1 MFRMGNATLDPRVNP
16 KVKPS
21 AGRASPPLL
30 IGKLAAATGVGRD
43 GLRFYESLGLIA
55 SRRGPNGYRQYAAE
69 TVDFVRY
76 IKTAQRLGFTLA
88 EIRQHAHALRD
99 QADPDAAVAALLAQR
114 IEMVDERIR
123 QLGALNDELRHRL
136 GTACPMAAAD

>member
-1 MFRMGNATLDPRVNP
+1 MGSATLNPRVKP
-16 KVKPS
+16 KVKS
-21 AGRASPPLL
+21 AAGRASTPLL
-30 IGKLAAATGVGRD
+30 IGKLAAATGGGRD

-69 TVDFVRY
+69 TVHFVRY

-123 QLGALNDELRHRL
+123 QLSALNEELRRRL
-136 GTACPMAAAD
+136 GMACPMAAMD

>member
-1 MFRMGNATLDPRVNP
+1 MGNPTLNPRVNP
-16 KVKPS
+16 KVKPA
-21 AGRASPPLL
+21 AGPASPPLL

-55 SRRGPNGYRQYAAE
+55 AHRGPNGYRQYAAE

-99 QADPDAAVAALLAQR
+99 QPDQQAAVAAVFAQR
-114 IEMVDERIR
+114 VAMVDERIR
-123 QLGALNDELRHRL
+123 QLSALSDELRRRI
-136 GTACPMAAAD
+136 GTTCPMADMD